1 MKVWYRVGIELA
13 TPGSAVRHASVA
25 RHVTDA
31 CLTAEPTRCDKAYTG
46 DNPHLLHQ
54 SFVSTAPLMHQSFV
68 STAPSPTGMGGDS
81 DFSLFRV
88 LLGQADGNNPTLSPA
103 LHYRKSHRGKCPNVK
118 TPAVPRYCGDNQ
130 KVLALHHIAH
140 RYPRRWG
147 RGYK

>member
-1 MKVWYRVGIELA
+1 MVPGRDRA
-13 TPGSAVRHASVA
+13 RDPGSAVRHASVA

-68 STAPSPTGMGGDS
+68 STAPSPTGILTFP
-81 DFSLFRV
+81 FSE
-88 LLGQADGNNPTLSPA
+88 S
-103 LHYRKSHRGKCPNVK
+103 
-118 TPAVPRYCGDNQ
+118 CGD
-130 KVLALHHIAH
+130 KLMATTLLLAPPYTTENLTGVSVPMLKPPQFPGTAGTIKKYLHCTIAH

-147 RGYK
+147 GGA